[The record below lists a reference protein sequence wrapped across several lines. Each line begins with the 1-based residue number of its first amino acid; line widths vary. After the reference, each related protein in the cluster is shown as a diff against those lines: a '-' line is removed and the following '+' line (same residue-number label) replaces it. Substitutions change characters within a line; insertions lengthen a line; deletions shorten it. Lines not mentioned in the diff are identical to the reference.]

1 MLEAQQ
7 IREEIM
13 YRKTWIWTTLILVL
27 LVIATILLT
36 NSGEISDEEIAESE
50 NDANTAL
57 SELSK
62 QDQGE
67 IPTSSEGLIDE
78 SGFVSDSNEVDIGDV
93 IE

>member
-1 MLEAQQ
+1 
-7 IREEIM
+7 
-13 YRKTWIWTTLILVL
+13 VL

>member
-1 MLEAQQ
+1 
-7 IREEIM
+7 M

>member
-1 MLEAQQ
+1 
-7 IREEIM
+7 
-13 YRKTWIWTTLILVL
+13 KTWIWTTLILVL

>member
-1 MLEAQQ
+1 
-7 IREEIM
+7 M
-13 YRKTWIWTTLILVL
+13 YRKIWIWTTLILVL
-27 LVIATILLT
+27 LVITTILLT
-36 NSGEISDEEIAESE
+36 NSGEISDEEIAQSE
-50 NDANTAL
+50 NEANTAL
-57 SELSK
+57 NELSK

>member
-1 MLEAQQ
+1 
-7 IREEIM
+7 M

-62 QDQGE
+62 QDRGE